1 MKDFK
6 RFTELILK
14 MEEDLIMLY
23 HSGEVVGFM
32 QEDPEYVAV
41 SMVSLIMDR
50 KHYRELGM
58 VVGEA

>member
-6 RFTELILK
+6 RISQLILK

-23 HSGEVVGFM
+23 HSGDVVGFM
-32 QEDPEYVAV
+32 KEDPEYVAV

-50 KHYRELGM
+50 EHYGELGM

>member
-1 MKDFK
+1 
-6 RFTELILK
+6 
-14 MEEDLIMLY
+14 MLY

>member
-6 RFTELILK
+6 RLSQLILK

-23 HSGEVVGFM
+23 NSGEVVGFM
-32 QEDPEYVAV
+32 KEDPEYVAV
-41 SMVSLIMDR
+41 SMVSLIMDSA
-50 KHYRELGM
+50 HYKELGM

>member
-50 KHYRELGM
+50 NHYRELGM

>member
-1 MKDFK
+1 
-6 RFTELILK
+6 

-32 QEDPEYVAV
+32 KEDPEYVAV

-50 KHYRELGM
+50 QHYGELGM